1 MSCDG
6 RLLAAIILSFAT
18 PTLVLAQT
26 GAVPPPVSG
35 PLSATTARD
44 VLAPSEYDR
53 IATLAGSELSPDGQ
67 WIAYHYRRGSGGG
80 ELRYRR
86 LTSGDEQ
93 TVSMGSGPEFSDNS
107 RWLFYTILADSTP
120 SWARLATT
128 AAGPGAARR
137 GPGAAAAAA
146 RNSVGI
152 VDLRSGKATV
162 LNDIQSFSVSGNGEH
177 VALGRYSSID
187 RQGRAADLVVRDLA
201 RGTELTFGNIGEY
214 AWSDDGALLA
224 MTVDVGGKT
233 GNAVQLLAAGTG
245 TLTSLDAGDSP
256 YMHLR
261 WRDQSR
267 DLVAMRTRADSAYSD
282 TSYTVMAWRDVGTPR
297 SRSFVYDFAADSNV
311 PLSLGVA
318 SYREPQWSGD
328 GRIIFFGFAPRD
340 PKPSSARGAVTA
352 PGQGPAR
359 VEVWHWKD
367 SRLYHQQNR
376 QSAADRQRTL
386 LASWQLDDNRVV
398 RLTDDFEERVQ
409 LSDDGSLAIV
419 SDDSRYLA
427 EALSGRAFRDVY
439 TVNVRDGKREKL
451 LTHSAF
457 GASMSSGGRY
467 LLYTE
472 DGQWWS
478 LDRNTGKRANLTGAT
493 ATVFVDMEDDHPTPE
508 RRPYGVAGWTDGD
521 RSVILQDRYDLWQ
534 VNPDGTK
541 PVRLT
546 RGREDSTVYRIVRTD
561 QRARTQLP
569 GGPRG
574 GGGADPAIDPRKP
587 IWLSA
592 IGDYSRKSGYARLQL
607 GRSAE
612 RVLWLDRGVSRLA
625 RARDA
630 DVFSYV
636 VESFEQAPELHV
648 ARGGAADHFAGAQ
661 QLSHMNDFLKE
672 HAWGRQELLSYVTPQ
687 GDTLQMMLT
696 YPANY
701 EPGTR
706 YPMVVYYYE
715 KLSQGYQQFVAP
727 SERATYNTSV
737 FSQNGYFVLR
747 PDVRFRPRDPGFS
760 GLDCVRAAVMT
771 VLQMGMVDPARVGN
785 MGHSWGGY
793 QSAFYAVHAPDLF
806 AASIAGAPLTNL
818 VSMYGYTSYNSGLP
832 ETGHFE
838 TGQER
843 MEVPL
848 WEDPQA
854 YIRNSTVFAV
864 DSLRIPLLLQ
874 GGDADGNVNYWQ
886 SMELY
891 NFGRRLGKNV
901 VFLLYND
908 ENHGVAR
915 PESQRDY
922 QRRQLEWFGHYL
934 KGEPAAAWITSGEG
948 YQTRQKLLRDAAA
961 ASASPGRDS
970 FTRPPPQ

>member
-6 RLLAAIILSFAT
+6 RLFAAIMLSLAT
-18 PTLVLAQT
+18 PNLVLAQA
-26 GAVPPPVSG
+26 GAVPPPASR
-35 PLSATTARD
+35 PLSASTERG
-44 VLAPSEYDR
+44 VLAASEYDR

-80 ELRYRR
+80 ELRYQR
-86 LTSGDEQ
+86 LASGEEQ
-93 TVSMGSGPEFSDNS
+93 TVSMGSAPEFSDNS

-120 SWARLATT
+120 SWARLA
-128 AAGPGAARR
+128 AASAGPGAARG
-137 GPGAAAAAA
+137 GPVAAAATA

-152 VDLRSGKATV
+152 VDLRAGTTTV
-162 LNDIQSFSVSGNGEH
+162 LKDIQSFSVSSNGEH
-177 VALGRYSSID
+177 VALRRYASSD

-201 RGTELTFGNIGEY
+201 RGTELTFGNVSEY

-245 TLTSLDAGDSP
+245 TLTSLDAGDTP

-261 WRDQSR
+261 WREQSR
-267 DLVAMRTRADSAYSD
+267 DLVVMRSRVDSAYSD
-282 TSYTVMAWRDVGTPR
+282 TSYAVMAWRDVGTPR
-297 SRSFVYDFAADSNV
+297 SSSFVYDFAEDSNS
-311 PLSLGVA
+311 PLALRVA
-318 SYREPQWSGD
+318 SYREPQWSSD
-328 GRIIFFGFAPRD
+328 GRTIFFGFAPRE
-340 PKPSSARGAVTA
+340 PKPTSARGTALA

-367 SRLYHQQNR
+367 TRLYHQQNR
-376 QSAADRQRTL
+376 QSQADRQRTL
-386 LASWQLDDNRVV
+386 LASWQLDNNLVV
-398 RLTDDFEERVQ
+398 RLIDDFEERLQ

-419 SDDSRYLA
+419 YDDSPYLA

-439 TVNVRDGKREKL
+439 MVNVRDGKREKV

-457 GASMSSGGRY
+457 GASVSPGSRY

-478 LDRNTGKRANLTGAT
+478 YDRNSGKRANLTSAT
-493 ATVFVDMEDDHPTPE
+493 GTVFVDMEDDHPTPE
-508 RRPYGVAGWTDGD
+508 RRPYGVAGWTEGD
-521 RSVILQDRYDLWQ
+521 RTVILQDRYDLWQ

-561 QRARTQLP
+561 PRARAQGR

-574 GGGADPAIDPRKP
+574 GGGGGEAIDPTKP
-587 IWLSA
+587 LWLSA
-592 IGDYSRKSGYARLQL
+592 TGDYSRKSGFARLKL
-607 GRSAE
+607 GRPAE
-612 RVLWLDRGVSRLA
+612 RMLWLDRGVSRLA

-636 VESFEQAPELHV
+636 VESYEQAPELHV
-648 ARGGAADHFAGAQ
+648 ARGGLADSFAAAQ

-672 HAWGRQELLSYVTPQ
+672 YAWGKQDLLSYVTPQ

-701 EPGTR
+701 DPGKQ

-715 KLSQGYQQFVAP
+715 KLSQGYQQFIVP
-727 SERATYNTSV
+727 TERATYNTTV

-747 PDVRFRPRDPGFS
+747 PDVRFRPRDPGLS
-760 GLDCVRAAVMT
+760 GLDCVRAAVKT
-771 VLQMGMVDPARVGN
+771 VLEMGMVDPARVGN

-848 WEDPQA
+848 WDDPQA

-901 VFLLYND
+901 VFILYND

-922 QRRQLEWFGHYL
+922 HRRQLEWFGHYL
-934 KGEPAAAWITSGEG
+934 KGESAADWITNGEG
-948 YQTRQKLLRDAAA
+948 YQARQKLLRDAAS

-970 FTRPPPQ
+970 SARPPQ